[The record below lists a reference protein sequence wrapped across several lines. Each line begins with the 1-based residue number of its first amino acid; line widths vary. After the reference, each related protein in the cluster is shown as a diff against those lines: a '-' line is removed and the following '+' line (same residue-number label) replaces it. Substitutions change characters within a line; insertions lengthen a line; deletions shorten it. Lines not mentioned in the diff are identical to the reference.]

1 MVLTRYWFC
10 VGSGVVAFL
19 PTKGFKNV
27 KKKQQKTNTE
37 MGKAVMHEI
46 GREQKAY
53 SESQVNESSSL
64 VMTLQGLFA

>member
-1 MVLTRYWFC
+1 MVASCRPKDLKM
-10 VGSGVVAFL
+10 FL
-19 PTKGFKNV
+19 
-27 KKKQQKTNTE
+27 QKANAE

-46 GREQKAY
+46 GREQEAH